1 MRVTSHAPQPSPHTA
16 LADPWAGPAAP
27 AGTGG
32 ALSWS
37 LVAATAVLLGV
48 AWFLSSVF
56 GTGTVLWLGA
66 LAMVPLGLC
75 LLGLRWVDRWDPEPR
90 AVLMLGLLWGAGA
103 SVAAT
108 LLFGDAFTEL
118 FFDPAGAVDMD
129 MFGAVVQAPVLEELA
144 KGAGVLLIFWINRAH
159 FDGPLDGIV
168 YGGIV
173 GAGFAF
179 TENILYFGASQM
191 DPAGPGELASV
202 FVLRGLFSPFA
213 HVLFTAW
220 TGYALGLCAARGR
233 RGRWPLYLGLGLM
246 PAMAG
251 HFLWNGGVG
260 IFFDDFLV
268 FYFVLQVP
276 LFIASVIVV
285 VMLQRAEQQLT
296 AQRLDEYRASGWF
309 TAAEVAMLATGA
321 GRRKARNWAANNGRS
336 RQMKQFTVTAMRL
349 AAVRQR
355 IATGHPTGADY
366 ARELALLH
374 HGHHQRAQML
384 AGI

>member
-1 MRVTSHAPQPSPHTA
+1 MRVTSHAPQPSPHGSP
-16 LADPWAGPAAP
+16 ADPWSAP
-27 AGTGG
+27 APATGRSLTW
-32 ALSWS
+32 A
-37 LVAATAVLLGV
+37 LVAATALLLVV

-90 AVLMLGLLWGAGA
+90 SVLLLGLLWGAGA

-118 FFDPAGAVDMD
+118 FFDPAGSVDLD
-129 MFGAVVQAPVLEELA
+129 TFGSVVQAPILEELA
-144 KGAGVLLIFWINRAH
+144 KGAGVLLVFWINRAH

-179 TENILYFGASQM
+179 TENILYFGASHV
-191 DPAGPGELASV
+191 DPAGPGGLAGV

-233 RGRWPLYLGLGLM
+233 RGHWPLYLVLGLL

-251 HFLWNGGVG
+251 HFLWNGGVW
-260 IFFDDFLV
+260 IFFDDFLL

-276 LFIASVIVV
+276 LFIASIIAVV
-285 VMLQRAEQQLT
+285 LLQRAEQRLT
-296 AQRLDEYRASGWF
+296 ALRLDEYRVSGWY
-309 TAAEVAMLATGA
+309 TEAEVAMLATSA
-321 GRRKARNWAANNGRS
+321 GRRKAKAWAAANSRT
-336 RQMKQFTVTAMRL
+336 RQMKQFTDTAMRL

-355 IATGHPTGADY
+355 IATGHPTEADH

-374 HGHHQRAQML
+374 HGHRQRVQML
-384 AGI
+384 AGT